1 MVQAV
6 QPAPQVVAPM
16 ALALRTI
23 VALALRPVGLRRIGW
38 RAPRRGDLLCATGRM
53 TATQAARQNWTAHDE
68 LTISGQ
74 EHRTAH
80 QSGCRL
86 RARSQEHRGCQ
97 KALQADSGQQGVCRS
112 LPECPGRWGLSSTR
126 PPTWQRGAACED

>member
-1 MVQAV
+1 MEQAV
-6 QPAPQVVAPM
+6 QPAPQVVARM
-16 ALALRTI
+16 ALVLRTI

-53 TATQAARQNWTAHDE
+53 TAAQTAHENWAAHDE
-68 LTISGQ
+68 LMTSGQ

-97 KALQADSGQQGVCRS
+97 KALRADSGQQGAPVAAGMS
-112 LPECPGRWGLSSTR
+112 MALGLIVDKTANLAA
-126 PPTWQRGAACED
+126 RGSV